1 MARIKVE
8 LPEYFSV
15 RHYKS
20 MTEYEHLDE
29 LGKIVQ
35 TVVAT
40 TEHTE
45 EEVLTWKVTDMVK
58 VFKGIAGLFQD
69 VGSEFYPVF
78 EFKGIQYG
86 FQPISKMTLGEWMDL
101 DRRLED
107 PMENIEEILAI
118 LYRPITKHKF
128 DDRIWKATS
137 YIKRLVGKSD
147 DLFKLYD
154 LEEYDTET
162 REWRTDIFQD
172 LPIEYALGALSF
184 FLQFGLHLQR
194 DLLQSSPTTTEEMKK
209 LMTSQINQALQS
221 LDSSD
226 GSTYYETWIQ
236 EES

>member
-1 MARIKVE
+1 MARIKVA

-58 VFKGIAGLFQD
+58 VFKGIAGLFND
-69 VGSEFYPVF
+69 VGSAFYPVF
-78 EFKGIQYG
+78 EFKGVQYG
-86 FQPISKMTLGEWMDL
+86 FNNISKMTLGEYMDL
-101 DRRLED
+101 DKRMED
-107 PMENIEEILAI
+107 PMENMEAILAI

-128 DDRIWKATS
+128 DDRVWKATS
-137 YIKRLVGKSD
+137 YIKQLVGAPEN
-147 DLFKLYD
+147 LFKLYD
-154 LEEYDTET
+154 VEEYDTET
-162 REWRTDIFQD
+162 REWRTEIFKD
-172 LPIEYALGALSF
+172 LPIEYALGCLSF
-184 FLQFGLHLQR
+184 FLHLNLNLQR
-194 DLLQSSPTTTEEMKK
+194 DLVAYSPTMEPEMKK

-221 LDSSD
+221 LDSLD
-226 GSTYYETWIQ
+226 GYTSSETSIR

>member
-1 MARIKVE
+1 MAKIKVE
-8 LPEYFSV
+8 LPTYFSV
-15 RHYKS
+15 RHYKA

-45 EEVLTWKVTDMVK
+45 EEVLTWKVPDMVK

-69 VGSEFYPVF
+69 VGSSFYPVF

-86 FQPISKMTLGEWMDL
+86 FQPISKMSLGEWMDL

-107 PMENIEEILAI
+107 PMGNIEEILAI
-118 LYRPITKHKF
+118 LYRPIKTHKF
-128 DDRIWKATS
+128 NDRVWKTTS
-137 YIKRLVGKSD
+137 YIKRLVGASD
-147 DLFKLYD
+147 DLFKLYEVED
-154 LEEYDTET
+154 YDTET
-162 REWRTDIFQD
+162 REWRTDIFKD

-184 FLQFGLHLQR
+184 FLQFGLRLQR
-194 DLLQSSPTTTEEMKK
+194 DLLQSSPTLEPEMREM
-209 LMTSQINQALQS
+209 MTSQITQALQS
-221 LDSSD
+221 LDSMD
-226 GSTYYETWIQ
+226 GSIYYETWIQ

>member
-1 MARIKVE
+1 
-8 LPEYFSV
+8 
-15 RHYKS
+15 

-45 EEVLTWKVTDMVK
+45 EEVLTWKVPDMVK

-69 VGSEFYPVF
+69 VGSSFYPVF

-86 FQPISKMTLGEWMDL
+86 FQPISKMSLGEWMDL

-107 PMENIEEILAI
+107 PMGNIEEILAI
-118 LYRPITKHKF
+118 LYRPIKTHKF
-128 DDRIWKATS
+128 NDRVWKTTS
-137 YIKRLVGKSD
+137 YIKRLVGASD
-147 DLFKLYD
+147 DLFKLYEVED
-154 LEEYDTET
+154 YDTET
-162 REWRTDIFQD
+162 REWRTDIFKD

-184 FLQFGLHLQR
+184 FLQFGLRLQR
-194 DLLQSSPTTTEEMKK
+194 DLLQSSPTLEPEMREM
-209 LMTSQINQALQS
+209 MTSQITQALQS
-221 LDSSD
+221 LDSMD
-226 GSTYYETWIQ
+226 GSIYYETWIQ